1 MDPFSVLSGLG
12 AILGGFGSLVSS
24 DVNSKAIRDANRT
37 NLQIAQETN
46 ALNRMNWLDYLAN
59 QTALAVDANS
69 LQRELLRSQQ
79 QFNADEAAKERGFNS
94 ASSQVRR
101 LLYAGLSPQSAN
113 SGNSSSMASSGL
125 ASPVS
130 PNLSPPPSAVGSHVD
145 PVVGSSAGAALQSI
159 SDALGATAGVL
170 GNLEGVKYATDS
182 RESQEAF
189 SNFVKAQDVQVRKE
203 LGEKSLEL
211 QKDSQRKA
219 LEYQDNLIE
228 QGNQIIESMRH
239 RDRMD
244 EIVSKQQDEQLL
256 INWFQARSQGSLN
269 AANAKLA
276 ATTAMDLQWIHDNMR
291 PLEKDEL
298 SNVVSRIKQE
308 VVSLENSN
316 KFDVKTFDARLKKV
330 IYESDMSNTQR
341 MLLTRAFSNL
351 TNLDRNKYIQV
362 MNSVLTFL
370 GGSGLT
376 PGYSVK

>member
-24 DVNSKAIRDANRT
+24 DANSKAIRDANRT

-46 ALNRMNWLDYLAN
+46 ALNRTNWLDYLAN
-59 QTALAVDANS
+59 QKLLAGDANV

-79 QFNADEAAKERGFNS
+79 QFNAEEAAKERGFNS
-94 ASSQVRR
+94 ASAQVRR
-101 LLYAGLSPQSAN
+101 LLNAGLSPHSAN
-113 SGNSSSMASSGL
+113 SGTSSSMASSGL
-125 ASPVS
+125 ASPII
-130 PNLSPPPSAVGSHVD
+130 PNLSSPSPAVGAHVD
-145 PVVGSSAGAALQSI
+145 PVVGSSYGAALKSI

-170 GNLEGVKYATDS
+170 GNLKGVKYATDA
-182 RESQEAF
+182 RESQEAV
-189 SNFVKAQDVQVRKE
+189 SNFVKEQDVQIRKE

-211 QKDSQRKA
+211 QKESQRKA

-228 QGNQIIESMRH
+228 QGNQMIESMRH
-239 RDRMD
+239 RDRMN
-244 EIVSKQQDEQLL
+244 EIASKQQDEQLL
-256 INWFQARSQGSLN
+256 INWFQARSQGYLN

-276 ATTAMDLQWIHDNMR
+276 ATTALDLQWMMDNVR
-291 PLEKDEL
+291 PLEKSQMEKVI
-298 SNVVSRIKQE
+298 SKIGEE
-308 VVSLENSN
+308 VIALKDSN
-316 KFDVKTFDARLKKV
+316 KLSKETFDARFKK
-330 IYESDMSNTQR
+330 ILYESDMSNTQR